1 MNSKRLNII
10 INIVSVIYTIIACQC
25 IILLNLENFGEGG
38 SGGGFIPY
46 GFIVIV
52 GIFWYIVFTFIICLA
67 IKKVFDADFNFERN
81 LLLIILTAIVIYNIN
96 LFVFNNVIDKED
108 FDGDGLSN
116 YYEEQVGTNKFKKN
130 NETREYEIN
139 KIDLKNNP
147 IVKDVVIKIIGKE
160 DYLHVHARNEQDF
173 YYGLMND
180 YLHFTVGNFGYN
192 EPGKGAKFDSIQVE
206 IYLYEDNL
214 SDYCP
219 ATYVNKGDIQELSY
233 KVDTKRRCYIVDI
246 PYEFYLQDNLYRLN
260 DDIYVGLLKTNWY
273 EDMWWWKDWK

>member
-10 INIVSVIYTIIACQC
+10 INIVSAIITIIACQC
-25 IILLNLENFGEGG
+25 LILCNLEYFGESG

-46 GFIVIV
+46 GFIVVV
-52 GIFWYIVFTFIICLA
+52 GIFWYIVFAVIVSFA
-67 IKKVFDADFNFERN
+67 IKKVPEIGFKFGRN
-81 LLLIILTAIVIYNIN
+81 VVVIILTAIIVYNIN
-96 LFVFNNVIDKED
+96 IFVFNNIIDKED

-192 EPGKGAKFDSIQVE
+192 EPGKGAKFESIQVE

-273 EDMWWWKDWK
+273 EDMWWWKD